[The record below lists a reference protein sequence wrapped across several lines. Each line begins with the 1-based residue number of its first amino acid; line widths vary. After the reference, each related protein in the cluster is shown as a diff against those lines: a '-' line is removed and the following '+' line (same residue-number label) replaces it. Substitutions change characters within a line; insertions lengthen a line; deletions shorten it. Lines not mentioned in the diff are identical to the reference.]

1 MFISL
6 LTDFGSTTEYSGVVK
21 AVILSVCP
29 GVTLVDI
36 SHNVPSY
43 DIDTGWLM
51 LANFVKYSPQGIHVV
66 VIDPGVGTDRRGIA
80 VETKRGDV
88 LIGPDNGVL
97 MGAVNVLH
105 FRRAF
110 VLENEQYMLEHVSA
124 SFHGRDV
131 FAPAAGHIACGVP
144 LEEFGRE
151 LTYNQLTSVGIPAIK
166 EDEKAVYGTVLR
178 IDGFGNIQTTI
189 NAGYVPKKAELTI
202 HIEDTEL
209 ELPYVTT
216 FGDVNPGELLV
227 YTDSDG
233 LLTISQNQGSARDLL
248 EVEKGVPVTIFK

>member
-6 LTDFGSTTEYSGVVK
+6 LTDFGSTTEYAGVVK

-36 SHNVPSY
+36 SHNVPPY
-43 DIDTGWLM
+43 EIDTGSVM
-51 LANFVKYSPQGIHVV
+51 LANFVKYSPEGIHVV
-66 VIDPGVGTDRRGIA
+66 VIDPGVGTERRGIA
-80 VETKRGDV
+80 VETKRGDI

-97 MGAVNVLH
+97 MGAVNVLK
-105 FRRAF
+105 FKRAF
-110 VLENEQYMLEHVSA
+110 VLENDTYMLENVSA

-144 LEEFGRE
+144 LKEFGRE
-151 LTYNQLTSVGIPAIK
+151 LAYNQLTSLGIPDMK

-189 NAGYVPKKAELTI
+189 NAGYVPKKAKLTI
-202 HIEDTEL
+202 HIKDTEL
-209 ELPYVTT
+209 VIPYVTT

-233 LLTISQNQGSARDLL
+233 LLTISQNQGNARDHI
-248 EVEKGVPVTIFK
+248 EVEKGVPVTVFK